1 MTWERVSIW
10 NWKVAGSSLIGQ
22 SVGPWTQ
29 QLCEVSIDTWFTK
42 KEKKH

>member
-10 NWKVAGSSLIGQ
+10 NWKVAGSILIGQ

-29 QLCEVSIDTWFTK
+29 QLDEVSIDTSFTK